1 MTTGTDWAAPASL
14 DGEPDRGVVG
24 NLIGDALTDPAVVN
38 AGFRAAPGGHTAHFV
53 ETRRHRWWHR
63 WRRTETG
70 QPKDRAATWL
80 RRAMFALAVLAAA
93 AAIVSYEAQYR
104 LVYDTKHVKP
114 VALIQAGI
122 PDAGALVFACLGIAL
137 ALCGKRALRARALN
151 LACVGLSIAMNALA
165 SSAGLRA
172 LSVWVMAP
180 VIYALASDTLIG
192 VIRAIVIARQKQL
205 DTTLA
210 DDETTP
216 LAMLGGVLLWV
227 LRLIWAPLTTIKG
240 FRSWV
245 VEECPVAPGRR
256 APAKDPKTLGSTD
269 SKRDKRTRSRPNG
282 HRTSGRRRGGRDWA
296 ALSDGM
302 RRRYQAAGITQANY
316 ETGCDLAA
324 ARGHAGGAS

>member
-1 MTTGTDWAAPASL
+1 VTTGSAWARPARL
-14 DGEPDRGVVG
+14 DGQQDRGVVG
-24 NLIGDALTDPAVVN
+24 DLVDGALGDPRLVS
-38 AGFRAAPGGHTAHFV
+38 AGFRTGADGHAASFAG
-53 ETRRHRWWHR
+53 TRRRRWW
-63 WRRTETG
+63 RRNEPG
-70 QPKDRAATWL
+70 RPKDRAGTWL

-93 AAIVSYEAQYR
+93 AAIVSYQAQYR
-104 LVYDTKHVKP
+104 LVYDTKHVTP
-114 VALIQAGI
+114 IALIQAGI

-205 DTTLA
+205 DATLA

-216 LAMLGGVLLWV
+216 LSMLGGVLLWV
-227 LRLIWAPLTTIKG
+227 LRLVWAPLTTIKG
-240 FRSWV
+240 FRAWV
-245 VEECPVAPGRR
+245 IEECPVAPGRR
-256 APAKDPKTLGSTD
+256 AQLPARDRTALDPGDGKGE
-269 SKRDKRTRSRPNG
+269 RPRSRS
-282 HRTSGRRRGGRDWA
+282 RGRRRGGRDWA
-296 ALSDGM
+296 ALSEPV
-302 RRRYQAAGITQANY
+302 RRRYEAAGIGRAAY
-316 ETGCDLAA
+316 ERGDDLTA

>member
-1 MTTGTDWAAPASL
+1 VTTGTDWARPASL
-14 DGEPDRGVVG
+14 DGQQDRGVVG
-24 NLIGDALTDPAVVN
+24 DLLDGALGDPRLVS
-38 AGFRAAPGGHTAHFV
+38 AGFRTGADGRSANFV
-53 ETRRHRWWHR
+53 ETRRRRWWHR
-63 WRRTETG
+63 NEPGR
-70 QPKDRAATWL
+70 PKDRAGTWL

-114 VALIQAGI
+114 IALIQAGI

-205 DTTLA
+205 DATLA

-216 LAMLGGVLLWV
+216 LSMLGGVLLWV
-227 LRLIWAPLTTIKG
+227 LRLVWAPLTTIKG
-240 FRSWV
+240 FRAWV
-245 VEECPVAPGRR
+245 IEECPVAPGRR
-256 APAKDPKTLGSTD
+256 AQLPARDRKALDPGDGKGA
-269 SKRDKRTRSRPNG
+269 RPRSRSRG
-282 HRTSGRRRGGRDWA
+282 HRARGRRRGGRDWA
-296 ALSDGM
+296 ALSEPV
-302 RRRYQAAGITQANY
+302 RRRYEAAGIDQAAY
-316 ETGCDLAA
+316 ERGDDLTA